1 MSSSL
6 TLQFQGFVISVLAG
20 ILLGAFYDVFRIF
33 RTVFRSEKR
42 AVFFQDLFYMLCA
55 AFVTFLLA
63 LGVNYG
69 DVRFY
74 ILAGEVI
81 GWCLY
86 YLTVGMVTYQ
96 VFRFVTRIAH
106 KFLIDPIK
114 GLILKLF
121 HWIFRKIK
129 IFSKKVKI
137 VALNQKKRLKQ
148 HREIVYNHSISK
160 RKMKKS
166 KADKNNVKKQIRTAQ
181 KRQSL
186 RSGAGHENHQNKK
199 AKR

>member
-1 MSSSL
+1 MNSSL
-6 TLQFQGFVISVLAG
+6 GSQFQGFVISVG
-20 ILLGAFYDVFRIF
+20 VGVLLGAFYDVFRIF
-33 RTVFRSEKR
+33 RTVFKSEKR

-74 ILAGEVI
+74 ILAGEII

-86 YLTVGMVTYQ
+86 YLTAGMITIQ
-96 VFRFVTRIAH
+96 VFLFISHILH

-114 GLILKLF
+114 RIFLKLS
-121 HWIFRKIK
+121 HWIFGKIK
-129 IFSKKVKI
+129 IFGKKVKI

-160 RKMKKS
+160 RKAKKHKAGKNKGNKRIRRS
-166 KADKNNVKKQIRTAQ
+166 KA
-181 KRQSL
+181 
-186 RSGAGHENHQNKK
+186 
-199 AKR
+199 

>member
-1 MSSSL
+1 MNSSL
-6 TLQFQGFVISVLAG
+6 ASQFQGFVISIGVG
-20 ILLGAFYDVFRIF
+20 VLLGAFYDVFRIF

-86 YLTVGMVTYQ
+86 YLTVGMVTIQ
-96 VFRFVTRIAH
+96 VFLFVSRILH
-106 KFLIDPIK
+106 KFLINPIK
-114 GLILKLF
+114 RIISKLF
-121 HWIFRKIK
+121 HWIFSKIK
-129 IFSKKVKI
+129 ILCKKVKI

-148 HREIVYNHSISK
+148 HKEIVYNHSISK
-160 RKMKKS
+160 RKAKKRIAMKNKRE
-166 KADKNNVKKQIRTAQ
+166 KQ
-181 KRQSL
+181 KRK
-186 RSGAGHENHQNKK
+186 GK
-199 AKR
+199 A

>member
-1 MSSSL
+1 MNYSL
-6 TLQFQGFVISVLAG
+6 ASQFQGFVISVGAG
-20 ILLGAFYDVFRIF
+20 VLLGAFYDVFRIF

-86 YLTVGMVTYQ
+86 YLTVGMVTIQ
-96 VFRFVTRIAH
+96 VFRFVSHILH
-106 KFLIDPIK
+106 KFLTDPIK
-114 GLILKLF
+114 RIIAKLF
-121 HWIFRKIK
+121 HWIGKKIK
-129 IFSKKVKI
+129 IIGKKVKI
-137 VALNQKKRLKQ
+137 VAYNQKKRLKQ
-148 HREIVYNHSISK
+148 HREIVYNQIISK
-160 RKMKKS
+160 RKTRKRN
-166 KADKNNVKKQIRTAQ
+166 ALKNKRAKQ
-181 KRQSL
+181 KRKRKSAGD
-186 RSGAGHENHQNKK
+186 GAG
-199 AKR
+199 R